1 MKKDLVLERIK
12 KFNSGELTI
21 DEFVHE
27 LNRRFV
33 ISEFDVKIDGL
44 REIRKGYPETVF
56 CLRKTPDQARD
67 AFLKIYEAHGRALAT
82 KAGPEHYEAISSAVP
97 EAEFYPQSGIVRALG
112 KPYEKLGYVPVIGA
126 GTSDFPVCEEAF
138 LTLDF
143 LGTRSE
149 IILDV
154 GVAGVHRLSSVIEKL
169 KEANAVVVVAG
180 MEGALP
186 SLIAGISPAPVVGVP
201 TSVGYGVSFGGIA
214 PLLSMLNSCA
224 EGLAVVNIDNGFGA
238 AVFAH
243 MINMKAVRRDD
254 KS

>member
-1 MKKDLVLERIK
+1 MNKDLVLELIK

-21 DEFVHE
+21 DEFIHE

-33 ISEFDVKIDGL
+33 ISELELKIDGL
-44 REIRKGYPETVF
+44 REIRKGYPETIF
-56 CLRKTPDQARD
+56 CLRKTPEQARK
-67 AFLKIYEAHGRALAT
+67 AFLKVYEVYGRALAT
-82 KAGPEHYEAISSAVP
+82 KANPEHYKAISSAVP
-97 EAEFYPQSGIVRALG
+97 NAEFYPKSGVIRAHR
-112 KPYEKLGYVPVIGA
+112 KPNEKLGYVPVIGA
-126 GTSDFPVCEEAF
+126 GTSDYPVCEEAF

-154 GVAGVHRLSSVIEKL
+154 GVAGIHRLNSVIDKL
-169 KEANAVVVVAG
+169 KVANAVVVVAG

-214 PLLSMLNSCA
+214 PLLTMLNSCA

-238 AVFAH
+238 GVFAH
-243 MINMKAVRRDD
+243 MINMKAVRKDEE
-254 KS
+254 S